1 MTEDEYILVT
11 NKTAIKSAIESLMD
25 VMEGHKY
32 GVDKKLYK
40 KVRENLSTIQQNLF
54 SCIELEVKE

>member
-11 NKTAIKSAIESLMD
+11 NKTAIKSAIESLRD

-32 GVDKKLYK
+32 GVDEQLYK
-40 KVRENLSTIQQNLF
+40 KARENLSIIQQNLF
-54 SCIELEVKE
+54 DFIELEVEE